1 MRNFFSIRG
10 VRAIA
15 LRTVF
20 FAVLWAVLTEGEGL
34 LSVWTLP
41 GVFVGVVVSL
51 LLCPARDCK
60 WGFLPTVRFIP
71 YFLWHSLLG
80 GLDVAYRALSP
91 WSRVRPEILEFP
103 FVLEKEP
110 ARVFFMWTV
119 SLLPGTA
126 GVDLQEDTA
135 RIHVLDTGLADIE
148 SLRGLESRIAGIFGQ
163 RISAARNCGKWK

>member
-1 MRNFFSIRG
+1 MRNFFYIRYVRSIG
-10 VRAIA
+10 
-15 LRTVF
+15 LRTAF

-80 GLDVAYRALSP
+80 GLDVSYRALSP
-91 WSRVRPEILEFP
+91 RSRVRPEIVDFP

-110 ARVFFMWTV
+110 ARVFFLWTV

-126 GVDLQEDTA
+126 GVDLQGNTA
-135 RIHVLDTGLADIE
+135 RIHVLDAGLADTA
-148 SLRGLESRIAGIFGQ
+148 SLRDLEGRIAGIFGQ
-163 RISAARNCGKWK
+163 RIAAAKTRSKKK